1 MTDDNFELYDL
12 RVEVI
17 ETGKPFVM
25 HAKPGDTFDVIGGR
39 IVFPPGREPSFS
51 LYAMLAV
58 LPFIPAKQRPTH
70 PNDWM
75 TTDTEIAS
83 PDPHCGAR
91 IRITRL
97 GTRTL
102 RHADYSAISKG
113 ASTALSE
120 PPPRTESRRQS
131 RRSNAANSA
140 ARDQAAVRSLPRRG
154 RISRS

>member
-1 MTDDNFELYDL
+1 MSQTVDDEFELYDL

-39 IVFPPGREPSFS
+39 IVFPTGREPSFS

-91 IRITRL
+91 
-97 GTRTL
+97 L
-102 RHADYSAISKG
+102 RSRDSAS
-113 ASTALSE
+113 ASFATPTTA
-120 PPPRTESRRQS
+120 RCR
-131 RRSNAANSA
+131 
-140 ARDQAAVRSLPRRG
+140 
-154 RISRS
+154 SRSGRPRASARAAPA